1 MICYLPPKEPVLC
14 SPARRTDT
22 VMNYLKWAQETMLA
36 YDTLFIPFKMF
47 YPCNINFSRAED
59 KTSHKKH
66 SKKRSILAFSSPHQ
80 SARFHAENHQA
91 RNQEHITISPYLL
104 LTGPW
109 CVSLADLHY
118 LVNVH
123 RTGGGLF
130 RGIMFPGCP
139 VTTIPSGRAECIWDF
154 QSAGRREGA
163 SVDLCIRCSWWHG
176 LPGCHPHR
184 QVDKK
189 LPCLWILLQPLL
201 VSVWLGR
208 GRKKEGGPM

>member
-1 MICYLPPKEPVLC
+1 MTRYSFPSKC
-14 SPARRTDT
+14 
-22 VMNYLKWAQETMLA
+22 
-36 YDTLFIPFKMF
+36 FIPVISTLAGQRTKLVTKSIPKRGASLPSPPHISLQGFTQ
-47 YPCNINFSRAED
+47 
-59 KTSHKKH
+59 KTIRLET
-66 SKKRSILAFSSPHQ
+66 RS
-80 SARFHAENHQA
+80 
-91 RNQEHITISPYLL
+91 ISPYLL